1 MTMKKTTWLFLV
13 VFSAVFAI
21 SQLTPTAAIQNKE
34 FRKTV
39 DFVPGSDLK
48 FNTDKGSVRLTSW
61 DQSRVEIYARIE
73 PPEYVDADYGR
84 RAVEAARI
92 EVFGDARSLTI
103 RSNFDDVPYINGEG
117 HSRSIPNIHYE
128 IRAPRNLNLDLGA
141 DRCKVEAQGFA
152 GRIRIDTDR
161 TPVTANDLS
170 GEIQIKMDRGKATV
184 TRFQGR
190 LDLDTDRTDSQLQAI
205 RIDGD
210 SRLNVGR
217 GECEI
222 KIPGSQGLNLNSRLG
237 RREHL
242 YNDFGLTVNSLH
254 DRNNI
259 EGVINGGGPRLTI
272 EGDRGTIHLKR
283 Y

>member
-1 MTMKKTTWLFLV
+1 MQMKKTTWLFP
-13 VFSAVFAI
+13 VFLAAVFAI
-21 SQLTPTAAIQNKE
+21 SALTPTAAVQNKE

-39 DFVPGSDLK
+39 EFVPGSDLR

-84 RAVEAARI
+84 RAVEGARI

-103 RSNFDDVPYINGEG
+103 RSNFDDVPYKDGEG
-117 HSRSIPNIHYE
+117 HSRSLPNIHYE

-161 TPVTANDLS
+161 TPVIANDLS

-190 LDLDTDRTDSQLQAI
+190 LDLETDRTDSQLQAI

-217 GECEI
+217 GECEMI
-222 KIPGSQGLNLNSRLG
+222 IPDSQGLNLNSRLG
-237 RREHL
+237 RRDRL
-242 YNDFGLTVNSLH
+242 YNDFGLTVNNLH

-259 EGVINGGGPRLTI
+259 GGVINGGGPRLTI

>member
-1 MTMKKTTWLFLV
+1 MQMKKTTWLFP
-13 VFSAVFAI
+13 VFLAAVFAI
-21 SQLTPTAAIQNKE
+21 SALTPTAAVQNKE

-39 DFVPGSDLK
+39 EFVPGSDLR

-84 RAVEAARI
+84 RAVEGARI

-103 RSNFDDVPYINGEG
+103 RSNFEDLPYKDGEG
-117 HSRSIPNIHYE
+117 HSRSLPDIHYE

-141 DRCKVEAQGFA
+141 DRCKVDVQGFA
-152 GRIRIDTDR
+152 GKIRIDTDR

-170 GEIQIKMDRGKATV
+170 GEIQIKMDRGEATI

-190 LDLDTDRTDSQLQAI
+190 LDFDTDRTNSELQAV

-210 SRLNVGR
+210 SRLNIGR
-217 GECEI
+217 GECVM
-222 KIPGSQGLNLNSRLG
+222 KITDSQGLTLNARLG
-237 RREHL
+237 RREHFH
-242 YNDFGLTVNSLH
+242 NDFGLTVNNIN
-254 DRNNI
+254 DQKNI

-272 EGDRGTIHLKR
+272 EGDRGVIHLKR

>member
-1 MTMKKTTWLFLV
+1 MSMKKTSWLFLIV
-13 VFSAVFAI
+13 LLASFVIAPLKFA
-21 SQLTPTAAIQNKE
+21 AGAQNRE

-39 DFVPGSDLK
+39 EFVPGGDLR
-48 FNTDKGSVRLTSW
+48 FNTDKGSVRLTAW

-73 PPEYVDADYGR
+73 APEDVDADYGR

-92 EVFGDARSLTI
+92 EVSGDARSLTI
-103 RSNFDDVPYINGEG
+103 RSNFDDVPYKDGEG
-117 HSRSIPNIHYE
+117 RSRSLPDIHYE
-128 IRAPRNLNLDLGA
+128 IRAPRNLNLNLGA

-170 GEIQIKMDRGKATV
+170 GEIQIRMDRGKVTV

-190 LDLDTDRTDSQLQAI
+190 LDLHTDRTDSQLQAV

-210 SRLNVGR
+210 SRLNIGR
-217 GECEI
+217 GECEMR
-222 KIPGSQGLNLNSRLG
+222 IPDSQGLTLNSRLG
-237 RREHL
+237 RRERL
-242 YNDFGLTVNSLH
+242 FNDFGLTVNSFN

-272 EGDRGTIHLKR
+272 EGDRGVIRLKR

>member
-1 MTMKKTTWLFLV
+1 MKMKKSTWLFLIV
-13 VFSAVFAI
+13 SLAIFVIAPLKLAAV
-21 SQLTPTAAIQNKE
+21 IQSRE

-39 DFVPGSDLK
+39 EFASGGDLR

-61 DQSRVEIYARIE
+61 DQNRVEIYARIE
-73 PPEYVDADYGR
+73 PPENVDADYGR

-92 EVFGDARSLTI
+92 DVLGDARSLTI
-103 RSNFDDVPYINGEG
+103 RSSFDDVPYKDGEG
-117 HSRSIPNIHYE
+117 RSRSLPDIHYE

-141 DRCKVEAQGFA
+141 DRSKVEAQGFA

-161 TPVTANDLS
+161 TPVIANDLS
-170 GEIQIKMDRGKATV
+170 GEIQIKMDRGKATI
-184 TRFQGR
+184 TKFQGR
-190 LDLDTDRTDSQLQAI
+190 LDLDTDRTDSQLQAV
-205 RIDGD
+205 RIEGD

-217 GECEI
+217 GECEL
-222 KIPGSQGLNLNSRLG
+222 KITDSQGLTLNSRLG
-237 RREHL
+237 RREHF
-242 YNDFGLTVNSLH
+242 YNDFGLTINSFN

-272 EGDRGTIHLKR
+272 EGDRGVIRLKR

>member
-1 MTMKKTTWLFLV
+1 MKKTTWLFLIV
-13 VFSAVFAI
+13 LLAIFVIAPLSLTAV
-21 SQLTPTAAIQNKE
+21 IQGRE

-39 DFVPGSDLK
+39 EFVPGSELR
-48 FNTDKGSVRLTSW
+48 FNTDKGSVRLTSS

-73 PPEYVDADYGR
+73 PPDDVDADYGR

-92 EVFGDARSLTI
+92 DVFGDARSLTI
-103 RSNFDDVPYINGEG
+103 RSNFDDVPYMDGRG
-117 HSRSIPNIHYE
+117 HSRSCPNIHYE

-190 LDLDTDRTDSQLQAI
+190 LDLDTDRTDSQLQAV
-205 RIDGD
+205 RIEGD

-217 GECEI
+217 GECEM

-237 RREHL
+237 RRERL
-242 YNDFGLTVNSLH
+242 YNDFGLTVNNLN

>member
-1 MTMKKTTWLFLV
+1 MEMKKTTWLFLV
-13 VFSAVFAI
+13 VLSAVFAI
-21 SQLTPTAAIQNKE
+21 SQLTLTAAIQNKE

-39 DFVPGSDLK
+39 EFVPGSDLR

-103 RSNFDDVPYINGEG
+103 RSNFEDVPYKDGEG
-117 HSRSIPNIHYE
+117 HSRSLPNIHYE

-141 DRCKVEAQGFA
+141 DRCKVEAQGFT

-184 TRFQGR
+184 MRFQGR
-190 LDLDTDRTDSQLQAI
+190 LDLDTDRTDSQLQAV
-205 RIDGD
+205 RIEGD
-210 SRLNVGR
+210 SRLNIGR
-217 GECEI
+217 GECEM
-222 KIPGSQGLNLNSRLG
+222 KIPDSQGLNLNSRLG
-237 RREHL
+237 RRDRL
-242 YNDFGLTVNSLH
+242 YNDFGLTVNNLH

>member
-1 MTMKKTTWLFLV
+1 MEMKKTTWLFLV
-13 VFSAVFAI
+13 VLSAVFAI
-21 SQLTPTAAIQNKE
+21 SPLTLTAATQNKE

-39 DFVPGSDLK
+39 EFVPGSDLR

-84 RAVEAARI
+84 RAVEGARI

-103 RSNFDDVPYINGEG
+103 RSNFDDVPYKDGEG
-117 HSRSIPNIHYE
+117 HSRSLPNIHYE
-128 IRAPRNLNLDLGA
+128 IRAPRNLNLDLSA
-141 DRCKVEAQGFA
+141 DRCKVEAQGFT

-184 TRFQGR
+184 TKFQGR
-190 LDLDTDRTDSQLQAI
+190 LDLDTDRTDSQLQAV
-205 RIDGD
+205 RIEGD

-217 GECEI
+217 GECEM
-222 KIPGSQGLNLNSRLG
+222 KIPDSQGLTLKSRLG
-237 RREHL
+237 RRERL
-242 YNDFGLTVNSLH
+242 YNDFGLTINGFN

-272 EGDRGTIHLKR
+272 QGDRGVVHLKR

>member
-1 MTMKKTTWLFLV
+1 MSMKKTAGLFLIV
-13 VFSAVFAI
+13 SLAIFVIAQLKFAADAQSREFS
-21 SQLTPTAAIQNKE
+21 
-34 FRKTV
+34 KTV
-39 DFVPGSDLK
+39 EFGAGGNLRFD
-48 FNTDKGSVRLTSW
+48 TDKGSVRLTAW
-61 DQSRVEIYARIE
+61 DQSRVEIHARIE
-73 PPEYVDADYGR
+73 APEGVDADYGR

-92 EVFGDARSLTI
+92 EVLGDARSLTI
-103 RSNFDDVPYINGEG
+103 RSNFEGVPYKDGEG
-117 HSRSIPNIHYE
+117 NSRTFPDIHYE
-128 IRAPRNLNLDLGA
+128 IRAPRNLNLDLNA

-152 GRIRIDTDR
+152 GRIRIQTDR

-184 TRFQGR
+184 ERFQGT
-190 LDLDTDRTDSQLQAI
+190 LDLDTDRTDSKLQAV
-205 RIDGD
+205 RIEGD

-217 GECEI
+217 GECEM
-222 KIPGSQGLNLNSRLG
+222 KIPSSQGLNLNSRLG
-237 RREHL
+237 RRERL
-242 YNDFGLTVNSLH
+242 YNDFGLTVNNLN

>member
-1 MTMKKTTWLFLV
+1 MNMKKTSWLFLIV
-13 VFSAVFAI
+13 LLATSIIAPLKSAAV
-21 SQLTPTAAIQNKE
+21 IQSKE

-39 DFVPGSDLK
+39 EFVSGGDLR

-61 DQSRVEIYARIE
+61 EQSRVEIYARIE
-73 PPEYVDADYGR
+73 APEDVDADYGR

-92 EVFGDARSLTI
+92 EVSGDARSLII
-103 RSNFDDVPYINGEG
+103 RSNFDDVPYKDGLG
-117 HSRSIPNIHYE
+117 HSRSLPDIHYE

-141 DRCKVEAQGFA
+141 DRCKVEAQGFS

-190 LDLDTDRTDSQLQAI
+190 LDLDTDRTDSQLQAV
-205 RIDGD
+205 RIEGD

-217 GECEI
+217 GECEM
-222 KIPGSQGLNLNSRLG
+222 KIPDSQGLTLNSRLG
-237 RREHL
+237 RRESL
-242 YNDFGLTVNSLH
+242 NSDFGLTINSLH
-254 DRNNI
+254 DRNDI

-272 EGDRGTIHLKR
+272 EGDRGVIHLKR